1 MHADYLI
8 VGAGQAGRRAAE
20 SLRSLAPA
28 ARICLVG
35 EETELPY
42 DRPILS
48 KEALF
53 NAEDEA
59 KAFIQE
65 RGFYESQRIE
75 LRLGSRVAKVDRAA
89 RQVELA
95 NGERIT
101 YEKLLLA
108 TGSRARPYPGQVG
121 EGVELL
127 YLRTLEQ
134 ARRLRDRLAAGKRLV
149 ILGGGFIGLE
159 VAATARKLG
168 CEVAVLEPAPSLLQ
182 RVMPK
187 VIGDYLLALHRQA
200 GVDVCLDTLPGNI
213 TRSANGLLIESS
225 RGTYEAD
232 EVLVGIGALPNVE
245 LATEIGLL
253 VENGIVVDER
263 CRTCDP
269 HIFAAGD
276 VTCHFNPLLG
286 RHVRVE
292 SWQVAEHQPQVAAA
306 NMLGNEES
314 YAQLPWLWS
323 DQYQCNLQ
331 TLGFFSG
338 TGPVLL
344 RGQVEEGAFSVV
356 ELDAEG
362 RLLAV
367 ATVNQGRDMA
377 AFKRLAASGK
387 SLDAVALADSA
398 SNLRSLL

>member
-28 ARICLVG
+28 AQVCLVG
-35 EETELPY
+35 EEAELPY

-48 KEALF
+48 KDALF
-53 NAEDEA
+53 NVENEA

-65 RGFYESQRIE
+65 KNFYESQQIE
-75 LRLGSRVAKVDRAA
+75 LRLGSRVAKIDRGA

-95 NGERIT
+95 NGETIT

-134 ARRLRDRLAAGKRLV
+134 ARQLRERLVAGKRLV

-159 VAATARKLG
+159 VAASSCKLG
-168 CEVAVLEPAPSLLQ
+168 CTVTVVEPAPSLLQ

-187 VIGDYLLALHRQA
+187 VIGDYLLELHRQA
-200 GVDVCLDTLPGNI
+200 GVDVQLDTLPSKISRG
-213 TRSANGLLIESS
+213 ANGLVIETN
-225 RGTYEAD
+225 RGTHEAD
-232 EVLVGIGALPNVE
+232 EILVGIGALPNVE
-245 LATEIGLL
+245 LATEMGLL
-253 VENGIVVDER
+253 VENGIVVDAQ
-263 CRTCDP
+263 CRTSDP

-276 VTCHFNPLLG
+276 VTNHFNPLLG

-306 NMLGNEES
+306 NMVGNEES
-314 YAQLPWLWS
+314 YAQMPWLWS

-331 TLGFFSG
+331 TLGFFTG
-338 TGPVLL
+338 TGQVLL
-344 RGQVEEGAFSVV
+344 RGKMGDGAFSVI

-367 ATVNQGRDMA
+367 VTVNQGRDMA
-377 AFKRLAASGK
+377 AFKRMAASGK
-387 SLDAVALADSA
+387 SIDAATLTDSTT
-398 SNLRSLL
+398 NLRNLL

>member
-28 ARICLVG
+28 AQVCLVG
-35 EETELPY
+35 DESELPY

-53 NAEDEA
+53 NVEEEA

-65 RGFYESQRIE
+65 KAFYESQQIE
-75 LRLGSRVAKVDRAA
+75 LRLGNRVAKIDRAA
-89 RQVELA
+89 RQVQLA
-95 NGERIT
+95 NGETIT
-101 YEKLLLA
+101 YVKLLLA
-108 TGSRARPYPGQVG
+108 TGSRARPYPGPVG

-134 ARRLRDRLAAGKRLV
+134 ARQLRERLVAGKRLA

-159 VAATARKLG
+159 VAASARKLG
-168 CEVAVLEPAPSLLQ
+168 CDVTVVEPAPALLQ

-200 GVDVCLDTLPGNI
+200 GVEVQLDTLPSRI
-213 TRSANGLLIESS
+213 TRGATGLVIETS

-232 EVLVGIGALPNVE
+232 EILVGIGALPNVE

-253 VENGIVVDER
+253 VENGIVVDEQ
-263 CRTCDP
+263 CRTSDP

-276 VTCHFNPLLG
+276 VTSHFNPLLG

-306 NMLGNEES
+306 NMLGSEES
-314 YAQLPWLWS
+314 YAQTPWLWS
-323 DQYQCNLQ
+323 DQYQCNVQ
-331 TLGFFSG
+331 TLGFF
-338 TGPVLL
+338 TGIGQVLL
-344 RGQVEEGAFSVV
+344 RGRVEDGAFSVI
-356 ELDAEG
+356 ELDAQG

-377 AFKRLAASGK
+377 AFKRMATSGK
-387 SLDAVALADSA
+387 ALDASALTDCTTI
-398 SNLRSLL
+398 LRSLL

>member
-8 VGAGQAGRRAAE
+8 IGAGQAGRRAAE

-28 ARICLVG
+28 AQVCIVG
-35 EETELPY
+35 DEAELPY

-48 KEALF
+48 KDALF
-53 NAEDEA
+53 NVEDEA
-59 KAFIQE
+59 RAFIQD
-65 RGFYESQRIE
+65 RDFYEHQHIE
-75 LRLGSRVAKVDRAA
+75 LRLGHRVRNVDPAA

-95 NGERIT
+95 NGERIS
-101 YEKLLLA
+101 YQKLLLT
-108 TGSRARPYPGQVG
+108 TGSRARPYPGPVE

-134 ARRLRDRLAAGKRLV
+134 ARQLRSRLAAGKRLV

-159 VAATARKLG
+159 VAASARKLG
-168 CEVAVLEPAPSLLQ
+168 CEVTVLEPASSLLQ
-182 RVMPK
+182 RVMPAA
-187 VIGDYLLALHRQA
+187 IGEYLLALHRNA
-200 GVDVCLDTLPGNI
+200 GVNVCLDTLP
-213 TRSANGLLIESS
+213 SAIRRGAHGLIIESS
-225 RGTYEAD
+225 RGECVAD
-232 EVLVGIGALPNVE
+232 EILVGIGALPNVE
-245 LATEIGLL
+245 LATAIGLR

-263 CRTCDP
+263 CRTSDP

-276 VTCHFNPLLG
+276 VTSHFNPLLG

-306 NMLGNEES
+306 NMLGSEEC
-314 YAQLPWLWS
+314 YAQTPWLWS

-344 RGQVEEGAFSVV
+344 RGKVEDDAFSVI

-362 RLLAV
+362 RLRAV

-387 SLDAVALADSA
+387 PLDAAVLADSA
-398 SNLRSLL
+398 TNLRSLL

>member
-20 SLRSLAPA
+20 SLRSLAPTA
-28 ARICLVG
+28 QVCLVG
-35 EETELPY
+35 EEAELPY

-48 KEALF
+48 KDALF
-53 NAEDEA
+53 NVEDEA

-65 RGFYESQRIE
+65 KGFYESQQIE
-75 LRLGSRVAKVDRAA
+75 LRLGSRVQMVDRAA

-95 NGERIT
+95 SGEKIT

-134 ARRLRDRLAAGKRLV
+134 ARQLRSRLVAGKRLV

-159 VAATARKLG
+159 VAASARKLG
-168 CEVAVLEPAPSLLQ
+168 CEVTVLEPASSLLQ

-187 VIGDYLLALHRQA
+187 VIGDYLLELHRRA
-200 GVDVCLDTLPGNI
+200 GVNVCLDTLPSKI
-213 TRSANGLLIESS
+213 TRGTRGLLIESN
-225 RGTYEAD
+225 RGTHEAD

-245 LATEIGLL
+245 LATDIGLL
-253 VENGIVVDER
+253 VENGIVVDEQ
-263 CRTCDP
+263 CRTSDP

-276 VTCHFNPLLG
+276 VTSHFNPLLG

-292 SWQVAEHQPQVAAA
+292 SWQVAEYQPQVAAA
-306 NMLGNEES
+306 NMVGNEES
-314 YAQLPWLWS
+314 YAQTPWLWS

-338 TGPVLL
+338 TGSVLL
-344 RGQVEEGAFSVV
+344 RGKVEEDAFSVI

-387 SLDAVALADSA
+387 SLDEAALADSVM
-398 SNLRSLL
+398 NLRSLL

>member
-1 MHADYLI
+1 
-8 VGAGQAGRRAAE
+8 
-20 SLRSLAPA
+20 
-28 ARICLVG
+28 
-35 EETELPY
+35 
-42 DRPILS
+42 
-48 KEALF
+48 
-53 NAEDEA
+53 
-59 KAFIQE
+59 
-65 RGFYESQRIE
+65 
-75 LRLGSRVAKVDRAA
+75 
-89 RQVELA
+89 
-95 NGERIT
+95 
-101 YEKLLLA
+101 
-108 TGSRARPYPGQVG
+108 
-121 EGVELL
+121 
-127 YLRTLEQ
+127 
-134 ARRLRDRLAAGKRLV
+134 
-149 ILGGGFIGLE
+149 
-159 VAATARKLG
+159 
-168 CEVAVLEPAPSLLQ
+168 
-182 RVMPK
+182 
-187 VIGDYLLALHRQA
+187 LALHRQA

-323 DQYQCNLQ
+323 DQYRCNLQ

-338 TGPVLL
+338 TGQVLL
-344 RGQVEEGAFSVV
+344 RGKVEEGAFSVI

>member
-20 SLRSLAPA
+20 SLRSLAPTA
-28 ARICLVG
+28 QVCLVG
-35 EETELPY
+35 DEAELPY

-53 NAEDEA
+53 NVEDEA
-59 KAFIQE
+59 RAFIQE
-65 RGFYESQRIE
+65 KSFYESQQIE
-75 LRLGSRVAKVDRAA
+75 LRLGSRVQKVDRVA

-95 NGERIT
+95 SGERIT

-121 EGVELL
+121 EGVKLL

-134 ARRLRDRLAAGKRLV
+134 ARQLRSRLVAGTRLV

-159 VAATARKLG
+159 VAASARKLG
-168 CEVAVLEPAPSLLQ
+168 CEVTVLEPASSLLQ

-187 VIGDYLLALHRQA
+187 VIGDYLLELHRQA
-200 GVDVCLDTLPGNI
+200 GVDVRLDTLPNRI
-213 TRSANGLLIESS
+213 TRGVNGLLIESN
-225 RGTYEAD
+225 RGTHEAD
-232 EVLVGIGALPNVE
+232 EILVGIGALPNVE
-245 LATEIGLL
+245 LANEIGLL
-253 VENGIVVDER
+253 VENGIVVDEQ
-263 CRTCDP
+263 CRTSDP

-276 VTCHFNPLLG
+276 VTSHFNPLLG

-306 NMLGNEES
+306 NMVGNEES
-314 YAQLPWLWS
+314 YAQTPWLWS

-344 RGQVEEGAFSVV
+344 RGKVEEGAFSVI
-356 ELDAEG
+356 ELDTEG

-377 AFKRLAASGK
+377 AFKRMAASGK
-387 SLDAVALADSA
+387 SLDAAALADSA
-398 SNLRSLL
+398 TNLRSLL

>member
-1 MHADYLI
+1 MRADYLI

-20 SLRSLAPA
+20 ALRSLAPQ
-28 ARICLVG
+28 ARVCLVG
-35 EETELPY
+35 DEAELPY

-48 KEALF
+48 KEALLSI
-53 NAEDEA
+53 EDEA
-59 KAFIQE
+59 KAFIQG
-65 RGFYESQRIE
+65 RDFYESQRIE

-89 RQVELA
+89 RQVELT
-95 NGERIT
+95 NGETIA

-134 ARRLRDRLAAGKRLV
+134 ARQLRERLVAGKRLA

-159 VAATARKLG
+159 VAASARKLG
-168 CEVAVLEPAPSLLQ
+168 CEVTVLEPASSLLQ

-187 VIGDYLLALHRQA
+187 VIGDHLLALHRQA
-200 GVDVCLDTLPGNI
+200 GVKVQLDTLPSRI
-213 TRSANGLLIESS
+213 TRCADGLLIETT
-225 RGTYEAD
+225 RGAHEAD
-232 EVLVGIGALPNVE
+232 EILVGIGALPNVE
-245 LATEIGLL
+245 LASEIGLL
-253 VENGIVVDER
+253 VENGIVVDEH
-263 CRTCDP
+263 CRTSDP

-276 VTCHFNPLLG
+276 VTSHFNPLLG

-306 NMLGNEES
+306 NMLGGKES
-314 YAQLPWLWS
+314 YAQTPWLWS
-323 DQYQCNLQ
+323 DQYQCNVQ

-338 TGPVLL
+338 TGQVLL
-344 RGQVEEGAFSVV
+344 RGKVEEGAFSVI
-356 ELDAEG
+356 ELDVEG

-377 AFKRLAASGK
+377 AFKRMAASAK
-387 SLDAVALADSA
+387 PLDATAVADTAV
-398 SNLRSLL
+398 NLRSLL

>member
-20 SLRSLAPA
+20 SLRSLAPTA
-28 ARICLVG
+28 QVCLVG
-35 EETELPY
+35 DEVELPY

-53 NAEDEA
+53 NVEDEA

-65 RGFYESQRIE
+65 KSFYESQQIE
-75 LRLGSRVAKVDRAA
+75 LRLGSRVQKIDRVA
-89 RQVELA
+89 RQVELVS
-95 NGERIT
+95 GERIT

-134 ARRLRDRLAAGKRLV
+134 ARQLRSRLVAGKRLV

-159 VAATARKLG
+159 VAASARKLG
-168 CEVAVLEPAPSLLQ
+168 CAVTVLEPASSLLQ

-187 VIGDYLLALHRQA
+187 VIGDYLLQLHRQA
-200 GVDVCLDTLPGNI
+200 GVDVRLDTLPNRI
-213 TRSANGLLIESS
+213 TRGTNGLLIETN
-225 RGTYEAD
+225 RGTHETD
-232 EVLVGIGALPNVE
+232 EILVGIGALPNVE

-253 VENGIVVDER
+253 VENGIVVDEQ
-263 CRTCDP
+263 CRTSDP

-276 VTCHFNPLLG
+276 VTSHFNPLLG

-306 NMLGNEES
+306 NMVGNEES
-314 YAQLPWLWS
+314 YAQTPWLWS

-344 RGQVEEGAFSVV
+344 RGKVEEGAFSVI
-356 ELDAEG
+356 ELDTEG

-377 AFKRLAASGK
+377 AFKRMATSGS
-387 SLDAVALADSA
+387 SLDAAALADSGT
-398 SNLRSLL
+398 NLRSLL